1 MRDRITSTARALCV
15 SILLIAPMGQSWA
28 SCLKPPA
35 SAQSIAEF
43 KTDPHSVTSSSDP
56 RTIET
61 AVRELAG
68 TDASL
73 AAAIVR
79 VAEGASPRFRMA
91 IAAGLAQAAVACTS
105 VEQQAS
111 LLIQQAVAGFPN
123 GEFQSA
129 FAAVAGDLSTAAT
142 DAAAGFAANSVGSV
156 VVTNPNRSPG
166 TNPPPG
172 GGGFS
177 TPLQFTSGTA
187 TTVTTNNTSRPS
199 TTAANPVS
207 PTR

>member
-1 MRDRITSTARALCV
+1 MRDGITSTARALCV
-15 SILLIAPMGQSWA
+15 SILLTASTSQGWA

-35 SAQSIAEF
+35 SAQLIAEF
-43 KTDPHSVTSSSDP
+43 KSNPHSVTSSSDP

-61 AVRELAG
+61 TVRELAG

-73 AAAIVR
+73 AAEIVR
-79 VAEGASPRFRMA
+79 VAEGAPPRFQMA
-91 IAAGLAQAAVACTS
+91 IAAGLAQAAIACTS
-105 VEQQAS
+105 LEQQAS
-111 LLIQQAVAGFPN
+111 LLIQQAVAGFAN
-123 GEFQSA
+123 GEFQNA

-142 DAAAGFAANSVGSV
+142 DAAASFAANSVGSV

-166 TNPPPG
+166 TNPSPG

-177 TPLQFTSGTA
+177 TPLQFTSGAATA
-187 TTVTTNNTSRPS
+187 VTKNNTSSPS

>member
-1 MRDRITSTARALCV
+1 MRDRFTSIARALCV
-15 SILLIAPMGQSWA
+15 QILLTASMSQGWA
-28 SCLKPPA
+28 ACLKPPA
-35 SAQSIAEF
+35 SAQSIAQF
-43 KTDPHSVTSSSDP
+43 RSDPHSLTSSSDP

-61 AVRELAG
+61 TVRELAG

-79 VAEGASPRFRMA
+79 VAEGTPPRFQMA

-105 VEQQAS
+105 LEQQAS

-123 GEFQSA
+123 GEFQNA
-129 FAAVAGDLSTAAT
+129 FAAAAGDLSTAA
-142 DAAAGFAANSVGSV
+142 AGFAASSAGSV
-156 VVTNPNRSPG
+156 VVTNPNKSPA
-166 TNPPPG
+166 TNPSPG

-177 TPLQFTSGTA
+177 TPLQFTSSAT
-187 TTVTTNNTSRPS
+187 TTVTTKNTSSPA